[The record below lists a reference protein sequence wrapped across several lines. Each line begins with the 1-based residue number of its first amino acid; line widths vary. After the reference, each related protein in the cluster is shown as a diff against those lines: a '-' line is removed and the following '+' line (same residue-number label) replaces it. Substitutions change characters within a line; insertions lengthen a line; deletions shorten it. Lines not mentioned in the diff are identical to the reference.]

1 MMWCIIE
8 VIHPINSVSN
18 IGSIDEGCRDV
29 KAFRV
34 KGHYVI
40 LYSHAEAALLSHHN
54 RGGGRRRPK
63 KCFNFYFCYRLWK
76 SISAPVQ
83 RIFGRSLVFGRCCR
97 TYWSSTMLTP
107 MRRIFAG
114 TIILTF
120 RRHFVDNFQTLWSLL
135 QILDFCK
142 FFYFGCFLPLA
153 SLLPLLV
160 SISATAENKSWNK
173 EASKLSK
180 LIQAKNP
187 PKFSLFYILLGR
199 RIGLSLRKK
208 EKFYLL
214 LL

>member
-120 RRHFVDNFQTLWSLL
+120 RRHFVDNLQTLWSLL

-187 PKFSLFYILLGR
+187 QSFPSSISCLEG
-199 RIGLSLRKK
+199 
-208 EKFYLL
+208 E
-214 LL
+214 